1 MSAHE
6 AAPRP
11 ESAREPGR
19 DPGRE
24 TILLVDDEADIRE
37 LLSML
42 LEDLGFSVLTAS
54 DGEKGLALFR
64 TVQAPIVL
72 TDIKMPGLDGIGL
85 LAAIKNHLPETE
97 VVMISGHADMELAIQ
112 SLKLGASDFIT
123 KPIDITL
130 LEHSLGKAR
139 ERIALKR
146 QVREHTHNLERL
158 VAEKSARLVELERRL
173 AARQIVEG
181 LSSAM
186 RFVASAP
193 GGESSLGEL
202 PCFVSIHNREG
213 RVITANAL
221 YRARLGEP
229 EGRESAAA
237 YGDAYPGGVG
247 CPVDLTLRTGLPQQS
262 RETLF
267 GIDGQRFHALVSTTP
282 INGGPHGGT
291 GDGTGGGIGGEGT
304 GTAMVLEVAVDMTEV
319 ERLHAELVQ
328 SHRRYRDLFDA
339 VPCAITV
346 QDRSLNIVEAN
357 ATFLREFCAA
367 PGPGGGPPA
376 GPSAGLGRPCFEVY
390 KHSHEPCP
398 ECPIMA
404 TFEDGERHQ
413 AETVVTDARG
423 QARNLLIWTA
433 PLVDENGGVEKVM
446 EVSTDITQIRQL
458 QDHLSSLGMMLGS
471 MSHGVKGLVMG
482 LDGGM
487 YRVESGLNKG
497 DVAKIKSGWEVVRHR
512 VERIRKMVLD
522 ILYYA
527 KSRELDVSE
536 HQARAFA
543 EDLAMVVEAK
553 AAANN
558 IRFTRDFGAAGGSF
572 QADAT
577 ALFSALVNFLEN
589 GVDAC
594 LSETT
599 GRTRELTFR
608 CAVEHGGTPAS
619 ATGGRIVFE
628 ITDTGVGMSREE
640 REKMFTLFFSSK
652 GSKGTGIGLFISSQV
667 ISQHHGGIEVESS
680 VGEGTRV
687 TVWLPLS
694 QPVGQPPG
702 QPVGQ
707 SAVVQAGHG

>member
-1 MSAHE
+1 MPALPHDPASGAPANAL
-6 AAPRP
+6 AACP
-11 ESAREPGR
+11 ARE
-19 DPGRE
+19 
-24 TILLVDDEADIRE
+24 TVLLVDDEADIRE

-42 LEDLGFSVLTAS
+42 LDDLGFSVLTAP

-64 TVQAPIVL
+64 TLEAPIVL

-85 LAAIKNHLPETE
+85 LAAIKESHPDTE
-97 VVMISGHADMELAIQ
+97 VVMISGHADMDLAIA

-123 KPIDITL
+123 KPIDVSL
-130 LEHSLGKAR
+130 LEHSLNKAC
-139 ERIALKR
+139 ERLTLKR
-146 QVREHTHNLERL
+146 QVREHTLNLERL
-158 VAEKSARLVELERRL
+158 VAEKSARLVDLERRL

-186 RFVASAP
+186 RFVASEP
-193 GGESSLGEL
+193 DGQGFLGEL
-202 PCFVSIHNREG
+202 PCFVAIHNREG

-221 YRARLGEP
+221 YRERLGEP
-229 EGRESAAA
+229 EGRESCAA
-237 YGDAYPGGVG
+237 YGDAYPGGAG
-247 CPVDLTLRTGLPQQS
+247 CPVDQTLKTGRPAQS

-267 GIDGQRFHALVSTTP
+267 GVDGHSFHALVSTTP
-282 INGGPHGGT
+282 INGGHK
-291 GDGTGGGIGGEGT
+291 D
-304 GTAMVLEVAVDMTEV
+304 TAMVLEVAVDLTEV

-357 ATFLREFCAA
+357 KTFLREFGANVGQA
-367 PGPGGGPPA
+367 
-376 GPSAGLGRPCFEVY
+376 CFEAY
-390 KHSHEPCP
+390 KHSSEPCP
-398 ECPIMA
+398 DCPILA
-404 TFEDGERHQ
+404 TFEDGRRHQ
-413 AETVVTDARG
+413 AETVVTDSQG

-433 PLVDENGGVEKVM
+433 PLLDAHGRVEKVM

-497 DVAKIKSGWEVVRHR
+497 DVAKIKSGWKVVRHR

-527 KSRELDVSE
+527 KSRDLDLSE
-536 HQARAFA
+536 QPVHAFA
-543 EDLAMVVEAK
+543 EDLAMIVESK
-553 AAANN
+553 ALANN
-558 IRFTRDFGAAGGSF
+558 ILFRRDFEAAAGLF
-572 QADAT
+572 QADHT
-577 ALFSALVNFLEN
+577 ALSSALVNFLEN
-589 GVDAC
+589 AVDAC
-594 LSETT
+594 LCETT
-599 GRTRELTFR
+599 GRKRELTFR
-608 CAVEHGGTPAS
+608 VAVETGAEHGD
-619 ATGGRIVFE
+619 RVVFT

-667 ISQHHGGIEVESS
+667 IAQHHGGIEVAST
-680 VGEGTRV
+680 VGEGTRI
-687 TVWLPLS
+687 TAWLPVA
-694 QPVGQPPG
+694 QPLRTPR
-702 QPVGQ
+702 
-707 SAVVQAGHG
+707 AGDA

>member
-1 MSAHE
+1 MSAPMPAPMPE
-6 AAPRP
+6 AAATRD
-11 ESAREPGR
+11 SSREPLREAGCEPIR
-19 DPGRE
+19 EASRETVREAGRE
-24 TILLVDDEADIRE
+24 TVLLVDDEADIRE

-42 LEDLGFSVLTAS
+42 LDDLGFNVLTAP
-54 DGEKGLALFR
+54 DGEMALSLFR
-64 TVQAPIVL
+64 TVEAPIVL

-85 LAAIKNHLPETE
+85 LAAIKAHLPDTE

-123 KPIDITL
+123 KPIDVAL
-130 LEHSLGKAR
+130 LEHSLNKAR

-146 QVREHTHNLERL
+146 QVREHTLNLERL
-158 VAEKSARLVELERRL
+158 VAEKSARLVDLERRL

-186 RFVASAP
+186 RFVASEP
-193 GGESSLGEL
+193 GGGSSLGDL

-221 YRARLGEP
+221 YRERLGEP
-229 EGRESAAA
+229 EGRESCAA
-237 YGDAYPGGVG
+237 YGEAYPGGVG
-247 CPVDLTLRTGLPQQS
+247 CPVDQTLATGRPVQS
-262 RETLF
+262 RETLY
-267 GIDGQRFHALVSTTP
+267 GVDGQPFHALVSTTP
-282 INGGPHGGT
+282 IS
-291 GDGTGGGIGGEGT
+291 GDEK

-357 ATFLREFCAA
+357 RTFLREFGCLQDKA
-367 PGPGGGPPA
+367 
-376 GPSAGLGRPCFEVY
+376 LGQPCFEAY
-390 KHSHEPCP
+390 KHRAEPCP
-398 ECPIMA
+398 DCPILA
-404 TFEDGERHQ
+404 TFEDGGRHQ
-413 AETVVTDARG
+413 AETVVTDAQG

-433 PLVDENGGVEKVM
+433 PLLDEHGRVEKVM

-497 DVAKIKSGWEVVRHR
+497 DVAKIRSGWEVVRHR

-527 KSRELDVSE
+527 KSRDLDISE
-536 HQARAFA
+536 HPVRSFA
-543 EDLAMVVEAK
+543 EDLAMIVEPK

-558 IRFTRDFGAAGGSF
+558 IRFTRDFSEAEGVF
-572 QADAT
+572 EADTT
-577 ALFSALVNFLEN
+577 ALSSALVNFLEN
-589 GVDAC
+589 AVDAC

-599 GRTRELTFR
+599 GRTRELSFR
-608 CAVEHGGTPAS
+608 CAVEQDGEGHDGGQA
-619 ATGGRIVFE
+619 RVVFT

-667 ISQHHGGIEVESS
+667 IAQHHGGIEVASA

-687 TVWLPLS
+687 TAWLPVQQPQS
-694 QPVGQPPG
+694 QPQTGPAAATSGQ
-702 QPVGQ
+702 
-707 SAVVQAGHG
+707 A

>member
-1 MSAHE
+1 MSAH
-6 AAPRP
+6 APASRH
-11 ESAREPGR
+11 ESGREPGQEH
-19 DPGRE
+19 GRE
-24 TILLVDDEADIRE
+24 TGRETVLLVDDEADIRE

-64 TVQAPIVL
+64 TAQAPIVL

-85 LAAIKNHLPETE
+85 LAAIKDHLPETE

-123 KPIDITL
+123 KPIDIAL

-146 QVREHTHNLERL
+146 QVREHTQNLERL

-186 RFVASAP
+186 RFVASEP
-193 GGESSLGEL
+193 GGGSSLGDL

-221 YRARLGEP
+221 YRSRLGEP
-229 EGRESAAA
+229 EGRESCAA
-237 YGDAYPGGVG
+237 YGQAYPGGAG
-247 CPVDLTLRTGLPQQS
+247 CPVDLTLKTGRPQQS
-262 RETLF
+262 RETLI
-267 GIDGQRFHALVSTTP
+267 GLDGQPFHALVSTTP
-282 INGGPHGGT
+282 INGG
-291 GDGTGGGIGGEGT
+291 EE

-319 ERLHAELVQ
+319 ERLHAELVH

-346 QDRSLNIVEAN
+346 QDRSLSIVEAN
-357 ATFLREFCAA
+357 ATFLREFCAS
-367 PGPGGGPPA
+367 PGLEGQ
-376 GPSAGLGRPCFEVY
+376 GLGRPCFEVY
-390 KHSHEPCP
+390 KHSPEPCP

-433 PLVDENGGVEKVM
+433 PLLDEAGGVEKVM

-497 DVAKIKSGWEVVRHR
+497 DLAKIKSGWEVVRHR

-527 KSRELDVSE
+527 KSRELDISA

-543 EDLAMVVEAK
+543 EDLAMVVEPK

-558 IRFTRDFGAAGGSF
+558 IRFTRDFDAAEGSF
-572 QADAT
+572 EADST

-599 GRTRELTFR
+599 GRTRELSFR
-608 CAVEHGGTPAS
+608 CAVERGETAAAS
-619 ATGGRIVFE
+619 GRIVFE
-628 ITDTGVGMSREE
+628 IADTGVGMSREE

-652 GSKGTGIGLFISSQV
+652 GSKGTGIGLFISNQV
-667 ISQHHGGIEVESS
+667 IAQHHGGIEVESS

-687 TVWLPLS
+687 TAWLPLR
-694 QPVGQPPG
+694 QP
-702 QPVGQ
+702 
-707 SAVVQAGHG
+707 AAHQAGRG